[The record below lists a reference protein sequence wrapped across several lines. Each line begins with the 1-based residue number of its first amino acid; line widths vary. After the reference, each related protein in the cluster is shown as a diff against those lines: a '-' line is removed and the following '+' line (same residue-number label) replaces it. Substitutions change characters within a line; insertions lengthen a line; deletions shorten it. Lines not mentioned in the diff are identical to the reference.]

1 MLEELPPTRSYYLEL
16 AARLLHGIS
25 TTDCCCLSVA
35 EHDSII
41 LIPLSHRHGNL
52 ISSARA
58 NSILQLFIHAERAA
72 SQQFAIQCLEVVE
85 WFCWELNLDSLYQL
99 LAVAL
104 GSVYS
109 AVNGLHI
116 RPQKSCLFPVTL
128 A

>member
-25 TTDCCCLSVA
+25 TTDCCCLSGA

-41 LIPLSHRHGNL
+41 LIPRSHRHGNL

-72 SQQFAIQCLEVVE
+72 SQQFAKQCLEVAE
-85 WFCWELNLDSLYQL
+85 WFCWELNLDSFRVQL
-99 LAVAL
+99 SQ
-104 GSVYS
+104 GP
-109 AVNGLHI
+109 GGI
-116 RPQKSCLFPVTL
+116 CP
-128 A
+128 